1 MSKIT
6 IFQNTCK
13 GVEDCGICVFVCPK
27 QLFEPSPQ
35 MNERGFV
42 PPLIV
47 DESSC
52 TECLNCM
59 LSCPDMAI
67 VVTVKNKKK
76 ASK

>member
-1 MSKIT
+1 MLRT
-6 IFQNTCK
+6 A
-13 GVEDCGICVFVCPK
+13 VFVSLYVPNSCLNP
-27 QLFEPSPQ
+27 PPQ
-35 MNERGFV
+35 MNEKWFV

-47 DESSC
+47 DENSC